1 MLNIHA
7 DEFRPASFQT
17 LADLEELDEVDAAN
31 ELLADLELLEMQE
44 GIQRALD
51 LVLDEPP
58 TMTLQSFTTQD
69 SYLDGERFDYPARS
83 HRGAK
88 QPAPHA
94 LAYHDAKR
102 KQATHKNWG
111 RRKC

>member
-7 DEFRPASFQT
+7 DEFHPASFQT

-58 TMTLQSFTTQD
+58 TMTLQSFTAQD
-69 SYLDGERFDYPARS
+69 SWQSRARS
-83 HRGAK
+83 SPSCCSSS
-88 QPAPHA
+88 PA
-94 LAYHDAKR
+94 
-102 KQATHKNWG
+102 T
-111 RRKC
+111 RRRRRRC

>member
-58 TMTLQSFTTQD
+58 TMTLQSFTAQD

-83 HRGAK
+83 RRGAE
-88 QPAPHA
+88 QPAPRA
-94 LAYHDAKR
+94 LAYHDTKR